1 MQARRQP
8 APISQAAIRAITAAN
23 DIWNEAPVS
32 DPGAATST
40 TIADQATRRSDSAV
54 RSSRTASS
62 ANAAMAQAR
71 CAGTGAPAS
80 AV

>member
-1 MQARRQP
+1 M
-8 APISQAAIRAITAAN
+8 TAEK

-32 DPGAATST
+32 DSGAATST
-40 TIADQATRRSDSAV
+40 TIADHATSRSDSAV

-62 ANAAMAQAR
+62 AKAAMAQAR